1 MVELTAQR
9 SPGQHLTCAM
19 QAPPLTLHDFRW
31 GLAAASA
38 ARIVKRAIETF
49 MLEDISDR
57 MVIELRCIF
66 N

>member
-1 MVELTAQR
+1 
-9 SPGQHLTCAM
+9 M